1 MLESTGTES
10 AGTAVRLS
18 FPKGEHADVLVA
30 PGETTIGAAPDNDV
44 VVSAAGVHAHHAAV
58 VADSRGFT
66 LLVRD
71 PAARTHV
78 NARPVREKAILRLG
92 DVVSIDAINIVL
104 KPDSDAAIEPAP
116 PGIAAGAG
124 DAADAGD
131 AAETR
136 YRISPPRAVL
146 RGVSGPYFGKVV
158 PIHGRI
164 EIGRGAECGL
174 VLDEPEMSRRHAL
187 IEVRP
192 GEIFLRDLGSTNGTY
207 VNGVQVRDAV
217 LHPGD
222 QLAFDR
228 NRFLVEAPGM
238 PARRED
244 PRTPTATPAVDR
256 QPQVTQ
262 TMRAIRIDEP
272 AAPVD
277 PPPVEG
283 QGGGWNPWA
292 LLAAAVLIAGAFAL
306 LILGFR

>member
-1 MLESTGTES
+1 MLESAGRGS
-10 AGTAVRLS
+10 AGNAVRLS
-18 FPKGEHADVLVA
+18 FPNGEHADVIVA
-30 PGETTIGAAPDNDV
+30 PGETTIGAAPDNSV
-44 VVSAAGVHAHHAAV
+44 VVTGAGVSAHHAAI
-58 VADSRGFT
+58 VADPRGFT

-92 DVVSIDAINIVL
+92 DVVSVDAVNIVL
-104 KPDSDAAIEPAP
+104 KPDSDASIEPAP
-116 PGIAAGAG
+116 AGGPGPAPGAEG
-124 DAADAGD
+124 DV
-131 AAETR
+131 ETR
-136 YRISPPRAVL
+136 YRVSPPRAVL
-146 RGVSGPYFGKVV
+146 RGVSGPYFGKVI

-174 VLDEPEMSRRHAL
+174 VLDEPEMSRRHAM
-187 IEVRP
+187 IEVTP
-192 GEIFLRDLGSTNGTY
+192 DEIYLRDLGSTNGTY

-228 NRFLVEAPGM
+228 NRFLIEAPGM
-238 PARRED
+238 PPRRNE
-244 PRTPTATPAVDR
+244 PRTPTSTPAVDR

-272 AAPVD
+272 AAPAD
-277 PPPVEG
+277 PPPAEA

>member
-1 MLESTGTES
+1 MLESGGRGS

-30 PGETTIGAAPDNDV
+30 PGETTIGAASDNTV
-44 VVSAAGVHAHHAAV
+44 VVSAAGVVAHHAV
-58 VADSRGFT
+58 IVADPRGFT

-92 DVVSIDAINIVL
+92 DVVSVDSVNIVL
-104 KPDSDAAIEPAP
+104 KPDSDASIEPAP
-116 PGIAAGAG
+116 ASGPGSAPH
-124 DAADAGD
+124 DESQAD
-131 AAETR
+131 TR
-136 YRISPPRAVL
+136 YRVSPPRAVL
-146 RGVSGPYFGKVV
+146 RGVSGPYFGKVI

-174 VLDEPEMSRRHAL
+174 VLDEPEMSRRHAM
-187 IEVRP
+187 IEVTP
-192 GEIFLRDLGSTNGTY
+192 GEIYLRDLGSTNGTY

-238 PARRED
+238 PPRRYE
-244 PRTPTATPAVDR
+244 PRTPTSTPAVER

-262 TMRAIRIDEP
+262 TMRAIRIEEP
-272 AAPVD
+272 AAPAD
-277 PPPVEG
+277 PAPAEG

>member
-1 MLESTGTES
+1 MLESDGRGS

-18 FPKGEHADVLVA
+18 FPKGEHADVIVA
-30 PGETTIGAAPDNDV
+30 PGETTIGAAPDNTV
-44 VVSAAGVHAHHAAV
+44 VVSAAGVVAHHAAI
-58 VADSRGFT
+58 VADPRGFT

-71 PAARTHV
+71 PSARTHV

-92 DVVSIDAINIVL
+92 DVVSVDAVNIVL
-104 KPDSDAAIEPAP
+104 KPDRDASIEPAP
-116 PGIAAGAG
+116 AAGAAVVDDG
-124 DAADAGD
+124 QAD
-131 AAETR
+131 TR
-136 YRISPPRAVL
+136 YRVAPPRAVL
-146 RGVSGPYFGKVV
+146 RGVSGPYFGKVI

-164 EIGRGAECGL
+164 EIGRGPDCGL
-174 VLDEPEMSRRHAL
+174 VLDEPEMSRRHAM
-187 IEVRP
+187 IEVTP
-192 GEIFLRDLGSTNGTY
+192 GEIYLRDLGSSNGTF

-238 PARRED
+238 PPRRNE

-256 QPQVTQ
+256 PPQVTQ

-272 AAPVD
+272 APMAD
-277 PPPVEG
+277 PPPAEG